1 MNLIKKIN
9 ANQYG
14 VVEYVVSN
22 ESEVAQLPHLVGH
35 GSTCIVIATSNV
47 YMFNE
52 ENSSWHSLVDNGIV
66 VKPDGAHNKPEIT
79 SLTMTPI
86 DPVWGEVVTFNYEA
100 TYDNSSKVEEK
111 WYNKRNSYPVG
122 KNKVGVQVKDQRGK
136 WSDIKYIEFKIAE
149 PKTPVISNFRTE
161 PVEPVVDQTIS
172 YLYDVEFENERI
184 TKCDEWF
191 SNNKKTQYDLA
202 GEQSVQLKVKDNR
215 NLWSEVAT
223 LTFTVGKKTVN
234 KEESE
239 SLTKATNQTYYIP
252 QGWTFSSVSGVGTY
266 QNGEVVFN
274 AVGQCVVKVT
284 KPYEEENQKGIITK
298 TVIITVNK
306 QQITK
311 EEEQTATV
319 KANQKYIIPVGYNF
333 ESVNGVGS
341 RVLQTN
347 EIIFSGSGVSTVKA
361 KKVEESTLA
370 TTTTTLT
377 TTITVEETVAFDGYL
392 TIASEDWVTTYAEGS
407 GDCTFNL
414 ETASKVS
421 MAFFGNS
428 STEGFYKKQYSN
440 IQLNGQPLDLTNV
453 IPSVDSDRIESHN
466 YLDGVLKIATKYTG
480 VWGAVYYVIDLEQGE
495 NTITFDCADW
505 D

>member
-1 MNLIKKIN
+1 MIKKIG
-9 ANQYG
+9 ANSYG
-14 VVEYVVSN
+14 VVEYAIST
-22 ESEVAQLPHLVGH
+22 EEEVTQLPHLVGQ
-35 GSTCIVIATSNV
+35 GSTCIVVATGNV

-52 ENSSWHSLVDNGIV
+52 ESSSWHSLIDNSIV
-66 VKPDGAHNKPEIT
+66 VKPDGAYNKPEIT

-86 DPVWGEVVTFNYEA
+86 DLAWGETVAFNYEA
-100 TYDNSSKVEEK
+100 TYDNSSKAEEK

-122 KNKVGVQVKDQRGK
+122 KHKVGVQVKDQRGK

-149 PKTPVISNFRTE
+149 PKKPVISNFRTE

-184 TKCDEWF
+184 AKRDEWF

-202 GEQSVQLKVKDNR
+202 GEQSIQLKVKDNR
-215 NLWSEVAT
+215 NLWSDVAT

-239 SLTKATNQTYYIP
+239 SLTKTANQTYTIP
-252 QGWTFSSVSGVGTY
+252 QGWTFSSISGVGTH
-266 QNGEVVFN
+266 QNGQVVFN

-298 TVIITVNK
+298 TVTITVNK

-319 KANQKYIIPVGYNF
+319 KANQKYTIPVGYNF
-333 ESVNGVGS
+333 VSVDGVGS

-347 EIIFSGSGVSTVKA
+347 EIIFSGSGVSTVEA
-361 KKVEESTLA
+361 TKVEESALA

-392 TIASEDWVTTYAEGS
+392 KMTSEDGGATYAEGS
-407 GDCTFNL
+407 EPGSFNL
-414 ETASKVS
+414 ETASRVKI
-421 MAFFGNS
+421 AFYGNS

-440 IQLNGQPLDLTNV
+440 IQLNGQPLDLTNT
-453 IPSVDSDRIESHN
+453 IPSVDSGTIESHS
-466 YLDGVLKIATKYTG
+466 YLDGVLKITTKYTG